1 MHRVPRVLLLAAVIP
16 AMAACAA
23 NDGRYPSLQMRP
35 AERVAGTFEPATPPP
50 APAPMAEGT
59 LGRLGDLEAAARA
72 AHARF
77 AAQAPEARS
86 LVLAGRGADVTDNR
100 WGAAQIALADLDG
113 IRSETAIAL
122 GDIDLMFVDATLTN
136 TERAAIERTRSAIV
150 ALVAEEDGV
159 LANLRGEA
167 GQ

>member
-59 LGRLGDLEAAARA
+59 LGRLGDLEAAART